1 MSNKSNCKSNKLGI
15 ASITLDI
22 VLQKLEFIIENSL
35 NIAIIINLFQ
45 TPLMFDNK
53 SQVNDDIQEPREVIE
68 IIIKDLRAINTIV
81 KFVRKK

>member
-1 MSNKSNCKSNKLGI
+1 MINKNNCKSNKLGT
-15 ASITLDI
+15 ASTTLDI

-53 SQVNDDIQEPREVIE
+53 SQVNNDIQEPREIIE

-81 KFVRKK
+81 KFARKK

>member
-1 MSNKSNCKSNKLGI
+1 MINKNNCKSNKLGI
-15 ASITLDI
+15 ASTTLDI

-53 SQVNDDIQEPREVIE
+53 SQVNDDIQEPREIIE

-81 KFVRKK
+81 KFARKK